1 MQELPPTLE
10 LAALVIV
17 VKLASVLL
25 IASLLGRVLN
35 GLNHSIEHGLEKR
48 DESLSREN
56 RLRERIN
63 RSYLVHPN
71 SWKWIAR
78 VYILASFA
86 LMSIIVGW
94 TWAEGFY
101 PPLVVVILGSGL
113 SAAASFRI
121 SANDEEEL
129 DEA

>member
-35 GLNHSIEHGLEKR
+35 GLNHSIEHGLEER

-63 RSYLVHPN
+63 QSHLVHPN
-71 SWKWIAR
+71 SWKWVAR